1 MTDRPP
7 GRMRSGGPAKDRRP
21 ADPPPATTAD
31 HPQSRVA
38 GDGERKHLDDPEHF
52 ARSAALVIA
61 AAHRAA
67 SERER
72 GER

>member
-1 MTDRPP
+1 VTQN
-7 GRMRSGGPAKDRRP
+7 SGGPAKDRRP
-21 ADPPPATTAD
+21 ADPPPAKTAD

-38 GDGERKHLDDPEHF
+38 DDADGEREHLDDPEHF